1 MFKNYNSLEEKI
13 IDKTK
18 KLSIEIINNQKDAN
32 SGFDVMSKDMFKM
45 KHELSEMIENKFD
58 ASMRNLELQTKALK
72 EDYENNSRTLK
83 EATDGL
89 LESFNEKV
97 VKIKET
103 AATFFAK
110 TEAQVTEN
118 IT

>member
-1 MFKNYNSLEEKI
+1 MYFSL
-13 IDKTK
+13 
-18 KLSIEIINNQKDAN
+18 
-32 SGFDVMSKDMFKM
+32 V
-45 KHELSEMIENKFD
+45 
-58 ASMRNLELQTKALK
+58 
-72 EDYENNSRTLK
+72 LK
-83 EATDGL
+83 EATEGL